1 MPYLTGEHLA
11 GMPEDAGHH
20 SAVTERLPAAGTPPD
35 PTTETLADMLREI
48 LESRHVSADRG
59 RRVCFRRRGL

>member
-20 SAVTERLPAAGTPPD
+20 SAMTERLPVTGTPPD

-48 LESRHVSADRG
+48 
-59 RRVCFRRRGL
+59 